1 MRVQQEKDR
10 QLREQR
16 KKEEFERWWAGVE
29 IFKPKAASASNSTF
43 KQLSEEERDK
53 NTAILNR
60 YTADYSRWNE
70 WTPTDEASIAELE
83 EAKQKEEE
91 LKNKEFERNNAEFC
105 DQFLT
110 DMEQR
115 KKQTEKKRES
125 ADISRLKGNRYFK
138 TKAYDRALECY
149 MDALKEA
156 PFEAKTVNNIA
167 QVRYPN
173 L

>member
-1 MRVQQEKDR
+1 MQQEKDR

-16 KKEEFERWWAGVE
+16 KKEEYERWWAGVE
-29 IFKPKAASASNSTF
+29 IFKPQAAAASTSTV
-43 KQLSEEERDK
+43 KQISDEEQDK
-53 NTAILNR
+53 KTAVLNR

-70 WTPTDEASIAELE
+70 WAPTDEATVAELE

-91 LKNKEFERNNAEFC
+91 VKNKEFERNNAEFC

-138 TKAYDRALECY
+138 AKNYERALECY
-149 MDALKEA
+149 MEALKES

-167 QVRYPN
+167 QV
-173 L
+173 